1 MPASK
6 AANNGARA
14 AHLGPERRRPQVL
27 DTALEIAVEQG
38 LPAVTLSAVAGRLGV
53 SRPVVYA
60 CFADRIELLEALL
73 ARESEHMLAAALEA
87 LHSAQGDDDPEATF
101 IAGYRALLRV
111 VADRP
116 QAWRLVF
123 VASPE
128 PAIADRFLRARKL
141 VAQSAAQWLAP
152 ALARWWQVQDLP
164 RKLPVITELFMSSCE
179 ASVRLLLDPQNDW
192 SIDELGAFFG
202 AVMCRAFSGA

>member
-1 MPASK
+1 MPAPKVASS
-6 AANNGARA
+6 GARA
-14 AHLGPERRRPQVL
+14 AHLGPERRRPHVL
-27 DTALEIAVEQG
+27 DAALEIAVEQG

-53 SRPVVYA
+53 SRPVVYS

-116 QAWRLVF
+116 QAWQLVF

-179 ASVRLLLDPQNDW
+179 ASVRRLLDPKNDW

-202 AVMCRAFSGA
+202 AAMCRAFSGA

>member
-1 MPASK
+1 MPAPK
-6 AANNGARA
+6 AANSGARA

-164 RKLPVITELFMSSCE
+164 SKLPVITELFMSSCE

-202 AVMCRAFSGA
+202 RCVCRAFSGA